1 MASGV
6 YGKVHISAANTWTE
20 VVAPPTGSDTKV
32 TTLNLCNTDAAATTV
47 QVSISDTAGNAGTSG
62 YLIEFNT
69 ALPANGV
76 LERTGI
82 VLSASNG
89 LYVQAANTAVNA
101 VAYGIDG

>member
-6 YGKVHISAANTWTE
+6 YGKVHISSASTWTE
-20 VVAPPTGSDTKV
+20 VVAPPTGTDTKV
-32 TTLNLCNTDAAATTV
+32 TTLSLCNSDAAATTV
-47 QVSISDTAGNAGTSG
+47 SVSLSDTAGNAGNNG
-62 YLIEFNT
+62 NQIEFNA

-89 LYVQAANTAVNA
+89 LYVSAGNTSVMA